1 MRIRTPGIF
10 LSVLLAALLIQSF
23 GCQSPSV
30 ASTIGSTAPAT
41 TINTAS
47 PSVSKTTITPS
58 TSIMQIATP
67 SLSSTAVPQP
77 PVVLPNGSNYF
88 TKLGFVAERF
98 KDTAAFDN
106 KYNSIIFQVTGK
118 ITGID
123 KKQGFLVVDDGS
135 VPSSYGYDSTWQCF
149 FQTDLDIEPNIGQIM
164 ELKAGPTV
172 TVQGTWGFRVVGQF
186 PADPVYLGNCNLI
199 GVS

>member
-1 MRIRTPGIF
+1 MRIRIPGVF
-10 LSVLLAALLIQSF
+10 LPVLLAALLIQSF

-30 ASTIGSTAPAT
+30 ASTTGSTAPAT
-41 TINTAS
+41 TINKPVTA
-47 PSVSKTTITPS
+47 PS
-58 TSIMQIATP
+58 TSVSQTAIP
-67 SLSSTAVPQP
+67 NLSSTAVPQP

-98 KDTAAFDN
+98 KDTAAFDK
-106 KYNSIIFQVTGK
+106 KYNSTIFQVTGK

-135 VPSSYGYDSTWQCF
+135 VPSGYAYDSAWQCF

-164 ELKAGPTV
+164 DLKVGQAV
-172 TVQGTWGFRVVGQF
+172 TVQGTWGFRVVGQS

>member
-1 MRIRTPGIF
+1 MRNRIPGVF
-10 LSVLLAALLIQSF
+10 LSVFMAALIIQSF

-30 ASTIGSTAPAT
+30 TSTATST
-41 TINTAS
+41 TTAAVINTANS
-47 PSVSKTTITPS
+47 SVSKTTVS
-58 TSIMQIATP
+58 TTVPQTAIP
-67 SLSSTAVPQP
+67 KPSSTAVSQP

-98 KDTAAFDN
+98 KDTAAFDK
-106 KYNSIIFQVTGK
+106 KYDSTIFQVTGK

-123 KKQGFLVVDDGS
+123 KKQGFLIVDDGS
-135 VPSSYGYDSTWQCF
+135 VPSGYAYDSTWQCF

-164 ELKAGPTV
+164 DLKVGQTA
-172 TVQGTWGFRVVGQF
+172 TVQGTWGFRVVGQS